1 MKKRRFNTL
10 AALCLGA
17 VALPI
22 ATTALA
28 QEAKPL
34 VKIVVPFNPGGGSD
48 LFARLIAPG
57 LADALKATVIV
68 ENRAGAGG
76 VIGTDYVAK
85 SKPDGNTLLLSDA
98 SAYAINPHLYPSLPY
113 KSSQLQP
120 VADIA
125 RFANLLVVPANS
137 PYATMADIMR
147 AAKQA
152 PGRLSIAS
160 SGNGSSTHLTAAM
173 MQRLGQFSLTHVP
186 YKGSGPAFTDLISG
200 QVNMMFSGLPAVS
213 EYLKG
218 QRLKAVAIASAK
230 RSPFAP
236 DVPTMSEAGIPGFE
250 SFISQGLFAPAGTP
264 AETVARINAAVN
276 QLLSSP
282 EMTARLAQI
291 KAEFQP
297 GSAADY
303 QQWLNAQSDTWAR
316 LIKDASIRID

>member
-1 MKKRRFNTL
+1 MNKRRFRMGM
-10 AALCLGA
+10 ALCLGA
-17 VALPI
+17 FTLAIALP
-22 ATTALA
+22 AAA
-28 QEAKPL
+28 QEPKPL

-48 LFARLIAPG
+48 LFARLLAPG
-57 LADALKATVIV
+57 LSEALKVSVIV

-98 SAYAINPHLYPSLPY
+98 SAYAINPHLYPNLPY
-113 KSSQLQP
+113 KASQLQP

-125 RFANLLVVPANS
+125 RFANLLVVPANT
-137 PYATMADIMR
+137 PYASLADIMR

-160 SGNGSSTHLTAAM
+160 SGNGSSTHLTAVM

-218 QRLKAVAIASAK
+218 QRLKAVAIASAR

-236 DVPTMSEAGIPGFE
+236 EVPTMAEAGLPGFE
-250 SFISQGLFAPAGTP
+250 SFISQGLFAPADTP
-264 AETVARINAAVN
+264 PETVARINTAVN
-276 QLLSSP
+276 QVLGSP
-282 EMTARLAQI
+282 EMATRLAQV

-297 GSAADY
+297 NSAAEY
-303 QQWLNAQSDTWAR
+303 QKWLNAQSDTWAR
-316 LIKDASIRID
+316 LIREAAIRID